1 MFHDHDQIQEMVKN
15 IDENIKY
22 LFQIVKVERLNSG
35 MKFQL
40 EEISEEIRGLTVYN
54 IGQTLRSHPLSL
66 GTLGRH

>member
-22 LFQIVKVERLNSG
+22 LFQIVKVERLNCG

-40 EEISEEIRGLTVYN
+40 EEISEEIRDLTVYN
-54 IGQTLRSHPLSL
+54 IGQTLSSH
-66 GTLGRH
+66 

>member
-40 EEISEEIRGLTVYN
+40 EEISEEIQDLTVYN
-54 IGQTLRSHPLSL
+54 IGQTLSSH
-66 GTLGRH
+66 